1 MNGHEK
7 SRIGIGKF
15 KMESLVESSF
25 DDQDVIP
32 ETPPEPRTQ
41 DTRFKWRRKV
51 ASESEESEVNV
62 RKIFNF

>member
-1 MNGHEK
+1 
-7 SRIGIGKF
+7 
-15 KMESLVESSF
+15 MESLVESSF